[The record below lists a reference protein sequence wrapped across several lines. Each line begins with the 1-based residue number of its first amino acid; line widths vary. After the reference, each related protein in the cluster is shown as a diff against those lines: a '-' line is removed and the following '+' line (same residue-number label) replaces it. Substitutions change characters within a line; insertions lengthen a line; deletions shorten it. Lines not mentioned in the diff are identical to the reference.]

1 VFAASASSSR
11 SSQARC
17 SLLLDCVP
25 VVGDVVK
32 VAVPAGVLPPG
43 LVGIG
48 AENGKIPSAAGGMQ
62 TINRQNYAS
71 ADKPWV
77 GPGDLQVGRKITVNV
92 IHSDKPEDVPVTSL
106 PDGIEK
112 LRENLPDSV
121 KAQAGTLPANVVS
134 IQLGVHKAFVTEQA
148 YPLKRVKDKRPEAV
162 PVSSVGIVLSPT
174 DHILITGEGVGL
186 AQLQALA
193 LKLEVQ

>member
-1 VFAASASSSR
+1 MKLLRPRALSVAAAGLGVALCAVGATHVFAASASSSR
-11 SSQARC
+11 ASQARC

-48 AENGKIPSAAGGMQ
+48 AENGKIPSAAGGRQ

-106 PDGIEK
+106 PD
-112 LRENLPDSV
+112 
-121 KAQAGTLPANVVS
+121 
-134 IQLGVHKAFVTEQA
+134 
-148 YPLKRVKDKRPEAV
+148 
-162 PVSSVGIVLSPT
+162 
-174 DHILITGEGVGL
+174 
-186 AQLQALA
+186 
-193 LKLEVQ
+193 